1 MHKQEE
7 SRQMKLQAVF
17 LHVSFLFLLKMGSKW
32 RPAAILLQQMLF
44 HPGHFPSFIFHFWHS
59 LRFVYKSLRD
69 QPFFFLSF
77 FFFYSF
83 ISFSLPPLLS
93 FRYSSF
99 LFGYCLKLIHK
110 ILRVDFFG
118 LLSVS
123 FLLLHFDFIFLFLH
137 PFLFFFSHQT
147 GQLKSIRLDG
157 LIQSSQCQWDSTGT
171 LHTGCITEL
180 QELDANC
187 MLIWKQSARFG
198 NCERTRGC
206 TTRAT

>member
-1 MHKQEE
+1 MAPRGYSPPTNAFPPRPFSLFYIPFLTFFEI
-7 SRQMKLQAVF
+7 RLQ
-17 LHVSFLFLLKMGSKW
+17 VSPRSTIFFSLLLFLL
-32 RPAAILLQQMLF
+32 LF
-44 HPGHFPSFIFHFWHS
+44 H
-59 LRFVYKSLRD
+59 L
-69 QPFFFLSF
+69 FLAP
-77 FFFYSF
+77 
-83 ISFSLPPLLS
+83 PPLLS

-137 PFLFFFSHQT
+137 PFPFFFSHQT

-187 MLIWKQSARFG
+187 MLI
-198 NCERTRGC
+198 
-206 TTRAT
+206 